1 VSAVTLTTS
10 VPLNTMLA
18 DLDESLRGLLRRE
31 LARHGFD
38 GVTIAF
44 DAPTSDWSA
53 ALTMP
58 TVDVFLYDLREAAE
72 LRQREWREERGGG
85 RARRQRPP
93 LRLECSYAIT
103 AWTRAVEDE
112 HRLLSQVLAV
122 LYAFDSLP
130 ADILSGALLDPA
142 VQRFPV
148 TARVGQAKGQDKA
161 DFWSAIGG
169 RYRVAVDYVVT
180 LACEPGV
187 SLERGPETRTSTL
200 RLGDREGTPRGRVEE
215 YHQVG
220 GVVLDQSGGPAA
232 QAWVALP
239 DTGAWVEADA
249 SGRFQFGRIAAGRHR
264 CLARGAD
271 GSTGEAELVVPGAG
285 ASLQLGAPAP
295 VG

>member
-1 VSAVTLTTS
+1 MQAVTLTTS

-18 DLDESLRGLLRRE
+18 DLDDSLRGLLRRE

-72 LRQREWREERGGG
+72 LRQREWREERADG

-93 LRLECSYAIT
+93 LRLDCSYAIT

-122 LYAFDSLP
+122 LFAFDHLP
-130 ADILSGALLDPA
+130 ADVLGGTLADPTL
-142 VQRFPV
+142 QRFPV
-148 TARVGQAKGQDKA
+148 TTRVGRAKGQDRA

-169 RYRVAVDYVVT
+169 QYRVAVDYVVT

-187 SLERGPETRTSTL
+187 VLERGPETRTSTL
-200 RLGDREGTPRGRVEE
+200 RLGDRDGAPRGRVEE

-220 GVVLDQSGGPAA
+220 GVVVDQAGEPAA
-232 QAWVALP
+232 HAWVALP
-239 DTGAWVEADA
+239 HTGAWVEADA
-249 SGRFQFGRIAAGRHR
+249 SGRFHFARVAAGRHR

-285 ASLQLGAPAP
+285 ASLELGAPTP